1 MREFPDRP
9 ALQVE
14 IGNFMQRLGP
24 DRTVKN
30 EWLWK
35 GMDLLGIEIFNIAG
49 NDVEELRTLGVELK
63 SNGRFISANLISS
76 RSGAPLLDPYLVKTV
91 SLTKSA
97 PGFRVGF
104 IGFSVQEHSS
114 KNGADYRWENPSASA
129 RKWLP
134 ELREKCDFVIAL
146 ACMPIKDAIQ
156 LAIDNSGIDLI
167 LNGFEHQSAMP
178 SIKVSQS
185 TIVYAEDEAKSLG
198 ELRFSL
204 KSGQADVQ
212 PLNHR
217 LTRKVADDPEIAAFM
232 VKAQA
237 QISTRQT
244 ELARTTAHSHTHSHG
259 HTHTHGSIQS
269 AAVSNFVTSQT
280 CGNCHAD
287 AFEVWETSAHAHAID
302 ILKREKKEFD
312 TQCVV
317 CHVTGSGQPGGFED
331 LYRTA
336 HLANVQCEACHGQ
349 GREHSQQ
356 PTVVKMKSLGPN
368 SCVTCHNRSNSP
380 EFEFVSYWESIKH

>member
-1 MREFPDRP
+1 
-9 ALQVE
+9 
-14 IGNFMQRLGP
+14 MQRLGP

-35 GMDLLGIEIFNIAG
+35 GMELLGIDVLNIAG
-49 NDVEELRTLGVELK
+49 NDVEELQTLGLELK
-63 SNGRFISANLISS
+63 RNGRFISANLLSS
-76 RSGAPLLDPYLVKTV
+76 QSGDLLLDPYLIKAV
-91 SLTKSA
+91 SLTPTA
-97 PGFRVGF
+97 PSFRIGF
-104 IGFSVQEHSS
+104 IGFSVQGHSS
-114 KNGADYRWENPSASA
+114 GHGEEYRWEDPSISA
-129 RKWLP
+129 RRWLP
-134 ELREKCDFVIAL
+134 ELRRKCDFVIAL
-146 ACMPIKDAIQ
+146 ACMPIGDAIQ

-178 SIKVSQS
+178 PIQVSQS
-185 TIVYAEDEAKSLG
+185 TIASAEDEAKSLG
-198 ELRFSL
+198 ELRFSV
-204 KSGQADVQ
+204 KSGRADVQ

-217 LTRKVADDPEIAAFM
+217 LTQQVADDPDIAAFM
-232 VKAQA
+232 VKAKA
-237 QISTRQT
+237 EISARQS
-244 ELARTTAHSHTHSHG
+244 ELALSTAHSHTHG
-259 HTHTHGSIQS
+259 HTHTHGGIQS
-269 AAVSNFVTSQT
+269 VAVSNFVTSQT
-280 CGNCHAD
+280 CGSCHVD
-287 AFEVWETSAHAHAID
+287 ALAVWEASAHAHAID

-356 PTVVKMKSLGPN
+356 PTVVKMKPLGPS

-380 EFEFVSYWESIKH
+380 EFEFVSYWESIQH

>member
-1 MREFPDRP
+1 
-9 ALQVE
+9 
-14 IGNFMQRLGP
+14 MQRLGP
-24 DRTVKN
+24 DRAVKN

-35 GMDLLGIEIFNIAG
+35 GMELLGIEVLNIGG
-49 NDVEELRTLGVELK
+49 NDVEELGALGIELK
-63 SNGRFISANLISS
+63 RNGRFISANLLSVQ
-76 RSGAPLLDPYLVKTV
+76 SGDPLLDPYVIKTV
-91 SLTKSA
+91 SPASSA
-97 PGFRVGF
+97 PAFRVGI
-104 IGFSVQEHSS
+104 IGFAVRNHSAKS
-114 KNGADYRWENPSASA
+114 GAGYRWENPSDSA

-134 ELREKCDFVIAL
+134 ELREKCDYVIAL
-146 ACMPIKDAIQ
+146 ACMPLGDAIQ
-156 LAIDNSGIDLI
+156 LAIDHKGIDMI
-167 LNGFEHQSAMP
+167 LNGFEHQTAMP
-178 SIKVSQS
+178 PIKISQS

-204 KSGQADVQ
+204 KSGRASVQ

-217 LTRKVADDPEIAAFM
+217 LTRRVADDPDVAAFM
-232 VKAQA
+232 VKAKA
-237 QISTRQT
+237 DISARQSDMA
-244 ELARTTAHSHTHSHG
+244 LKSAHVHGHDHSHG
-259 HTHTHGSIQS
+259 GHQDHADSI
-269 AAVSNFVTSQT
+269 FVTSQT
-280 CGNCHAD
+280 CGTCHVD
-287 AFEVWETSAHAHAID
+287 AFQAWEGSAHAHAID
-302 ILKREKKEFD
+302 ILKRERKEFD

-356 PTVVKMKSLGPN
+356 PTVVKMGPLGPN

>member
-1 MREFPDRP
+1 
-9 ALQVE
+9 
-14 IGNFMQRLGP
+14 MQGLGP
-24 DRTVKN
+24 DRTIKN

-35 GMDLLGIEIFNIAG
+35 GMELLGIEVFNIAG
-49 NDVEELRTLGVELK
+49 NDVQELQTLGLELK
-63 SNGRFISANLISS
+63 KNGRFLSANLLSS
-76 RSGAPLLDPYLVKTV
+76 RSGDLVLDPYLVKTV
-91 SLTKSA
+91 SVAESS
-97 PGFRVGF
+97 PGFRIGF
-104 IGFSVQEHSS
+104 IGFSVQGHHS
-114 KNGADYRWENPSASA
+114 KNAEDYRWENPSVSA
-129 RKWLP
+129 KKWLP

-156 LAIDNSGIDLI
+156 LAIDIDGIDLI

-178 SIKVSQS
+178 PIKVSHS

-204 KSGQADVQ
+204 KSGRADVQ

-217 LTRKVADDPEIAAFM
+217 LTREVADDPDIAAFM
-232 VKAQA
+232 VEALSH
-237 QISTRQT
+237 ISARQT
-244 ELARTTAHSHTHSHG
+244 ALARRTAHAHG
-259 HTHTHGSIQS
+259 GGPQS
-269 AAVSNFVTSQT
+269 SSVSGFVTSQT
-280 CGNCHAD
+280 CGNCHVD
-287 AFEVWETSAHAHAID
+287 SFKIWEASAHAHAID

-312 TQCVV
+312 TQCVI
-317 CHVTGSGQPGGFED
+317 CHVTGSGQPGGFQD

-349 GREHSQQ
+349 GRDHSQQ

-380 EFEFVSYWESIKH
+380 EFEFASYWESIKH